1 MKRLIFSILFLSLF
15 LLVHAIPSSKY
26 QLVVRT
32 AGGDTAF
39 ILSQQP
45 EISFTDK
52 DVVVSNTETTITI
65 PKTEF
70 IEFIFTPSN
79 KRMVKFVDWDGTLL
93 QSSYVNL
100 GEVPEYLGE
109 VPHRNNEF
117 IDGRLYEYIFCGW
130 GTELSA
136 VTDDVTYTA
145 QYTQILMKYEV
156 NFYNWDGTLLQSS
169 MVNYGEWPTYYN
181 SEPWR
186 EADAQ
191 YTYTFTGWSPQ
202 LDWVS
207 GNQAY
212 YAQYESTLNQYE
224 ISFYNWDGTLL
235 QSGWY
240 YYGDYPYYISANPER
255 YADAQYTYTFSGW
268 SPQLDIVTGHQ
279 SYYAQYESTL
289 NQYEINFY
297 NWDGT
302 LLQSSMMNYGEWPN
316 YYNSE
321 PTREADAQY
330 TYTFSGWSPQLDWVT
345 GAANYYA
352 QYEATLNQYEIT
364 FYDWDG
370 TLLQSEWVNYGE
382 WPIYYNSDPW
392 RESNAQY
399 SYTFIGWS
407 PQIDMVTGH
416 QSYYAQ
422 YESTLNQYEVAFY
435 DWDGTLLQSG
445 WVNYGEWPT
454 YYNSEPWR
462 EADAQYTYT
471 FTGWNP
477 QLDWVTGHQSY
488 YAQYESTLNQY
499 EINFYNWDGTLLQ
512 SSMVNYGEWPNYYNS
527 EPTREA
533 DAQYTYTFNG
543 WSPQLDIVTGHQSYY
558 AQYETTL
565 NQYEI
570 NFYDWD
576 GTLLQSNM
584 VNYGEWPM
592 YYNSD
597 PWREADAQYT
607 YTFNGWSPQLD
618 IVTGHQSYYAQYEAT
633 LNQYEINFY
642 DWDGTLLQSTMVNYG
657 EWPAYYNS
665 DPWREA
671 DAQYTYNFTGW
682 SPQLDIVTGHQSYY
696 AQYEATL
703 NQYEIIFLNWDGE
716 VLQSTMVDYGAMP
729 EYFGVTPTKPED
741 DQYVYTFSGWE
752 PEITIVVAYAEY
764 TAQYDATDK
773 VTTVIENTQSDEVK
787 TYKILRNNKIFII
800 RGDKVYS
807 ILGHVIE
814 DWMPLGL

>member
-145 QYTQILMKYEV
+145 QYTLMLVEYSV
-156 NFYNWDGTLLQSS
+156 NYYDWDSTLLQS
-169 MVNYGEWPTYYN
+169 NLYYYGDWPTYY
-181 SEPWR
+181 
-186 EADAQ
+186 
-191 YTYTFTGWSPQ
+191 
-202 LDWVS
+202 
-207 GNQAY
+207 
-212 YAQYESTLNQYE
+212 
-224 ISFYNWDGTLL
+224 GT
-235 QSGWY
+235 
-240 YYGDYPYYISANPER
+240 
-255 YADAQYTYTFSGW
+255 T
-268 SPQLDIVTGHQ
+268 
-279 SYYAQYESTL
+279 
-289 NQYEINFY
+289 
-297 NWDGT
+297 
-302 LLQSSMMNYGEWPN
+302 
-316 YYNSE
+316 
-321 PTREADAQY
+321 
-330 TYTFSGWSPQLDWVT
+330 
-345 GAANYYA
+345 
-352 QYEATLNQYEIT
+352 
-364 FYDWDG
+364 
-370 TLLQSEWVNYGE
+370 
-382 WPIYYNSDPW
+382 
-392 RESNAQY
+392 
-399 SYTFIGWS
+399 
-407 PQIDMVTGH
+407 
-416 QSYYAQ
+416 
-422 YESTLNQYEVAFY
+422 
-435 DWDGTLLQSG
+435 
-445 WVNYGEWPT
+445 
-454 YYNSEPWR
+454 PWR

-477 QLDWVTGHQSY
+477 QLDWVTSNQSY
-488 YAQYESTLNQY
+488 YAQYEGTLNQY
-499 EINFYNWDGTLLQ
+499 EINFYDWDGTLLQ

-533 DAQYTYTFNG
+533 DAQYTYTFTG
-543 WSPQLDIVTGHQSYY
+543 WSPELDMVTGHQSYY
-558 AQYETTL
+558 AQYDATLNQYEITFYDWDGELLYSDWVNYGAYPHYGGNVPWREADAQYTYTFTGWSPELSIVTGNQSYTAQYESTL

-576 GTLLQSNM
+576 GTLLQS
-584 VNYGEWPM
+584 
-592 YYNSD
+592 S
-597 PWREADAQYT
+597 
-607 YTFNGWSPQLD
+607 
-618 IVTGHQSYYAQYEAT
+618 
-633 LNQYEINFY
+633 
-642 DWDGTLLQSTMVNYG
+642 MVNYG

-671 DAQYTYNFTGW
+671 DAQYTYTFTGW

-696 AQYEATL
+696 AQYESTLNQYEINFYDWDGTLLQSSMVNYGEWPNYEGPALWREADAQYTYNFNGWSPQLDWVTGHQSYYAQYESTLNQYEINFYDWDGTLLQSSMANYGEWPTYYNSYPWREADAQYSYTFTGWSPELSVVTGNQSYTAQYEATL
-703 NQYEIIFLNWDGE
+703 NQYEVTFYNWDGE

-729 EYFGVTPTKPED
+729 EYLGVTPTKPED

>member
-224 ISFYNWDGTLL
+224 INFYDWDGTLLQSSMVNYGEWPNYEGPALWREADAQYTYTFSGWSPELSMVTGHLSYYAQYEATLNQYEINFYNWDGTLLQSEWLNYGEWPNYYNSEPTREADAQYTYTFSGWSPELSMVTGHLSYYAQYEATLNQYEISFYNWDGTLL

-255 YADAQYTYTFSGW
+255 YADAQYTYNFSGW
-268 SPQLDIVTGHQ
+268 SPELSVVTGNQ
-279 SYYAQYESTL
+279 SYT
-289 NQYEINFY
+289 
-297 NWDGT
+297 
-302 LLQSSMMNYGEWPN
+302 
-316 YYNSE
+316 
-321 PTREADAQY
+321 
-330 TYTFSGWSPQLDWVT
+330 
-345 GAANYYA
+345 
-352 QYEATLNQYEIT
+352 
-364 FYDWDG
+364 
-370 TLLQSEWVNYGE
+370 
-382 WPIYYNSDPW
+382 
-392 RESNAQY
+392 
-399 SYTFIGWS
+399 
-407 PQIDMVTGH
+407 
-416 QSYYAQ
+416 
-422 YESTLNQYEVAFY
+422 
-435 DWDGTLLQSG
+435 
-445 WVNYGEWPT
+445 
-454 YYNSEPWR
+454 
-462 EADAQYTYT
+462 
-471 FTGWNP
+471 
-477 QLDWVTGHQSY
+477 
-488 YAQYESTLNQY
+488 
-499 EINFYNWDGTLLQ
+499 
-512 SSMVNYGEWPNYYNS
+512 
-527 EPTREA
+527 
-533 DAQYTYTFNG
+533 
-543 WSPQLDIVTGHQSYY
+543 
-558 AQYETTL
+558 
-565 NQYEI
+565 
-570 NFYDWD
+570 
-576 GTLLQSNM
+576 
-584 VNYGEWPM
+584 
-592 YYNSD
+592 
-597 PWREADAQYT
+597 
-607 YTFNGWSPQLD
+607 
-618 IVTGHQSYYAQYEAT
+618 
-633 LNQYEINFY
+633 
-642 DWDGTLLQSTMVNYG
+642 
-657 EWPAYYNS
+657 
-665 DPWREA
+665 
-671 DAQYTYNFTGW
+671 
-682 SPQLDIVTGHQSYY
+682 

-729 EYFGVTPTKPED
+729 EYFGEIPTKPED
-741 DQYVYTFSGWE
+741 EQYVYTFSGWE